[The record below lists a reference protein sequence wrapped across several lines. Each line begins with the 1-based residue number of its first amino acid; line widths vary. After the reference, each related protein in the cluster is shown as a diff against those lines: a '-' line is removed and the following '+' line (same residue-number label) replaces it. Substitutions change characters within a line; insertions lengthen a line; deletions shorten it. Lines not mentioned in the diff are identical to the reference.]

1 MEQPFLFTK
10 PDFTS
15 PSWRMMEF
23 GLSEVED
30 TTGHFVLYAEHPVLQ
45 VRTQLCVCRTEQI
58 ARFMLEAVLL
68 MRSTYM
74 LMNLGE
80 PFNANRPEQSNT

>member
-10 PDFTS
+10 PDFNS
-15 PSWRMMEF
+15 ASWRMMEF

-30 TTGHFVLYAEHPVLQ
+30 SADHWVLYAEHPVLQ
-45 VRTQLCVCRTEQI
+45 VRTQLCVCRTQQI
-58 ARFMLEAVLL
+58 GRFMLEAVLL

-74 LMNLGE
+74 LLDLGE
-80 PFNANRPEQSNT
+80 PLNANRPKQCNT